1 MKNLQFLIF
10 SILFM
15 TAFERGFAD
24 EEWVLDPIVKS
35 SGFGDVCPD
44 SAPVAGGCGYS
55 YLQRGCSP
63 TEGFGAIFGVDI
75 QFYRGRY
82 TGQLSSCYDR
92 PPGFIFGGSQ
102 GVDPS
107 IPSSQLAEMRKHL
120 DFYSQ
125 CGEAGYNYYLLKG
138 KPPERV
144 VDQIGIYNYGDY
156 PKMEGR
162 GCILTYGPDS
172 EVPHM
177 KYEGNL
183 DGDNIRFIRKDAKAW
198 GISPRPVKIDC
209 DILVCTETYLPGDCT
224 VLGPGHPV
232 SKLRQGKQVPSLASP
247 PRGPAPHAQTP
258 TVQPGKVPWR
268 GPGPANPKG
277 LRCVDFAGPLLDAG
291 QACAT
296 GLNTYAECL
305 NSNRTDNGHV
315 NAAIEGGLCAILSM
329 SGCVD
334 AEAMQWSYYHARDM
348 ERIGPNRWRNRKDN
362 KIYVL
367 GGGQWAVEGEDFGTW
382 LTETLPRIILTHSR
396 CRAPVVW

>member
-82 TGQLSSCYDR
+82 TGQWSSCYDR

-107 IPSSQLAEMRKHL
+107 IPSSQLAAMRKDL

-138 KPPERV
+138 KPPEKV

-156 PKMEGR
+156 PEMEGR

-232 SKLRQGKQVPSLASP
+232 SKLRQANGGFKIFPAKSGGSGTNPAGKPRAPGAAPSS
-247 PRGPAPHAQTP
+247 
-258 TVQPGKVPWR
+258 
-268 GPGPANPKG
+268 
-277 LRCVDFAGPLLDAG
+277 
-291 QACAT
+291 
-296 GLNTYAECL
+296 
-305 NSNRTDNGHV
+305 
-315 NAAIEGGLCAILSM
+315 
-329 SGCVD
+329 
-334 AEAMQWSYYHARDM
+334 
-348 ERIGPNRWRNRKDN
+348 
-362 KIYVL
+362 
-367 GGGQWAVEGEDFGTW
+367 GGGMGNTVRGMAPGVAVSLGQTSIGYLWPNSSICESWERQEAHHQRYVKLAGDGCHPDGTP
-382 LTETLPRIILTHSR
+382 LTWWEYFICGSSMIETKPFRF
-396 CRAPVVW
+396 